1 MIVDCLSCG
10 ATYNISD
17 EKVRGRRVRVR
28 CKSCGEGIIVD
39 GMRVETEDATRVYAP
54 NFEPAA
60 YSAGRDEATRVM
72 TASATAGLNEAVEDD
87 EWTVNIS
94 ETEQRNMRLE
104 EIVSGYGSGLVD
116 DNAYVWKDGMADW
129 VPLREI
135 SEIRAALEYV
145 ETTRVVSPSALKP
158 PQAQRP
164 SPMPPK
170 APYSGVETP
179 RIPSAPPPPMSTP
192 AAMAPPSAPPV
203 AVNVPAAVPT
213 QTGGFPVP
221 PPPSVAPPPP
231 SARAKVTYSAPAPP
245 PRPFVR
251 GPEPAASVEYKPP
264 ELSRPVPP
272 PAKVRETRQRADLFG
287 GSSAAGSED
296 ELLRSESV
304 PLSAYDEK
312 PTGARNE
319 SSVLFSL
326 DTLKAGAR
334 RGTPSSAPPRAAAA
348 APPTA
353 ADILGMAATGPSALP
368 SAPSLLS
375 APAVS
380 ARPAPPPPPPPP
392 LVTEHTVPR
401 ARMDTTPPTSRLKPK
416 TGLLV
421 AAVVV
426 GAVVVA
432 GAAALVFKDR
442 CMTPKPLPEA
452 EAKPAPTVAPP
463 KPPEPAASPEPP
475 TTAVATT
482 QPAPP
487 PVETTAPAPEKPPAR
502 EPETKHAV
510 APRPASPAP
519 APKAERTPPAGDDS
533 EALKAAIRTEEKPA
547 KEPATEK
554 VVLAE
559 ETTETPEAP
568 AAPPEE
574 AAKPPFD
581 TTAAKAALASA
592 ASGVGGC
599 KKPFNPTGSGRI
611 QVTFSP
617 SGKATAATFTEGSFD
632 GTPVGACVAKLFRGA
647 RVPAFSGDPVTVA
660 KSFTIPE

>member
-39 GMRVETEDATRVYAP
+39 GIRVETEDATRVYAP

-72 TASATAGLNEAVEDD
+72 TAPAAASLNASADD

-94 ETEQRNMRLE
+94 ETDQRTMGLD
-104 EIVSGYGSGLVD
+104 EIVSGYASGLVD

-129 VPLREI
+129 LPLKEV

-170 APYSGVETP
+170 TPYAGVETP
-179 RIPSAPPPPMSTP
+179 RIPSAPPS
-192 AAMAPPSAPPV
+192 AVSSAPPMPPPPAPPLV
-203 AVNVPAAVPT
+203 PHVPVNVPAAVPT
-213 QTGGFPVP
+213 QVGGFPVP
-221 PPPSVAPPPP
+221 PPPTPSAPPPP
-231 SARAKVTYSAPAPP
+231 SQRAKVAYSAPAAP

-251 GPEPAASVEYKPP
+251 GPEPASVEYQPQ
-264 ELSRPVPP
+264 EANRPA
-272 PAKVRETRQRADLFG
+272 PARVRETRAKADLFAR
-287 GSSAAGSED
+287 SNAAGSED

-304 PLSAYDEK
+304 PLSAYEEK

-334 RGTPSSAPPRAAAA
+334 RGTPSSAPPRAMAA

-353 ADILGMAATGPSALP
+353 ADILGMSAGGALP
-368 SAPSLLS
+368 SAPALLS
-375 APAVS
+375 APVVD
-380 ARPAPPPPPPPP
+380 ARPPPPAPPPAIALDPM
-392 LVTEHTVPR
+392 PR
-401 ARMDTTPPTSRLKPK
+401 ARMDTTPPTSRGRPK
-416 TGLLV
+416 TSFLI
-421 AAVVV
+421 AVVV

-442 CMTPKPLPEA
+442 FLTPAPVPEA
-452 EAKPAPTVAPP
+452 VAKPAPTVAPAQ
-463 KPPEPAASPEPP
+463 PATALEPP
-475 TTAVATT
+475 TTPVATAER
-482 QPAPP
+482 QAPAAPP
-487 PVETTAPAPEKPPAR
+487 AETAAPTPEKPPVR
-502 EPETKHAV
+502 EPETRHAV
-510 APRPASPAP
+510 APRAAAPAP
-519 APKAERTPPAGDDS
+519 APKVEKAPVQDDS
-533 EALKAAIRTEEKPA
+533 DALKAAIRGDDKPA
-547 KEPATEK
+547 KEPAAEK

-559 ETTETPEAP
+559 EKEEPASAPAEEAP
-568 AAPPEE
+568 
-574 AAKPPFD
+574 KPPFD
-581 TTAAKAALASA
+581 TGAAKAALATA
-592 ASGVGGC
+592 ASGVAGC
-599 KKPFNPTGSGRI
+599 KKPDGPTGSGKV
-611 QVTFSP
+611 QVTFAP
-617 SGKATAATFTEGSFD
+617 SGNATAATVIEGDFS
-632 GTPVGACVAKLFRGA
+632 GTPVGGCIAKLFRA
-647 RVPAFSGDPVTVA
+647 AKVPAFSGEPVTVA

>member
-39 GMRVETEDATRVYAP
+39 GIRVETEDATRVYAP

-72 TASATAGLNEAVEDD
+72 TATATTGFNEPDED

-94 ETEQRNMRLE
+94 ETEQRTMRLE

-129 VPLREI
+129 VPLKEI

-145 ETTRVVSPSALKP
+145 ETTRVVSPSSLKP

-170 APYSGVETP
+170 APYAGVETP
-179 RIPSAPPPPMSTP
+179 RIPSAPPSALSAPVPLP
-192 AAMAPPSAPPV
+192 PPSAPPLSPPV

-213 QTGGFPVP
+213 QVGGFPVP
-221 PPPSVAPPPP
+221 PPPSAPPPAP
-231 SARAKVTYSAPAPP
+231 SASHAKVTYSAPAPP

-251 GPEPAASVEYKPP
+251 GPEPASSVEYQAP
-264 ELSRPVPP
+264 ELKRNPP
-272 PAKVRETRQRADLFG
+272 PARVKETRQRADLFG
-287 GSSAAGSED
+287 NSGAAGAED

-353 ADILGMAATGPSALP
+353 ADILGMSAGGALP

-375 APAVS
+375 APVMD
-380 ARPAPPPPPPPP
+380 ARPPPSAPPP
-392 LVTEHTVPR
+392 LVRTEATVPR
-401 ARMDTTPPTSRLKPK
+401 ARMDTTPPTSRVKPK
-416 TGLLV
+416 TGLLI
-421 AAVVV
+421 AVIV
-426 GAVVVA
+426 GAVTVA

-442 CMTPKPLPEA
+442 FMSPRPVAEA
-452 EAKPAPTVAPP
+452 EAKPAPTVAPA
-463 KPPEPAASPEPP
+463 KPPPPPVEAP
-475 TTAVATT
+475 TTVVATAEPT
-482 QPAPP
+482 PP
-487 PVETTAPAPEKPPAR
+487 PVETAAPVPEKPPAR

-510 APRPASPAP
+510 APRPPTPAP
-519 APKAERTPPAGDDS
+519 APRAERAPVQDDS
-533 EALKAAIRTEEKPA
+533 EALKSAIRSDDKPA
-547 KEPATEK
+547 TDKAPAAEK

-559 ETTETPEAP
+559 ESGEAPEAP

-581 TTAAKAALASA
+581 TGAAKAALASA
-592 ASGVGGC
+592 ASGVASC
-599 KKPFNPTGSGRI
+599 KKPFNPTGSGKV
-611 QVTFSP
+611 QVTFAP
-617 SGKATAATFTEGSFD
+617 SGRATAVTMIDGAFD
-632 GTPVGACVAKLFRGA
+632 GTPVGGCVTKLFRA
-647 RVPAFSGDPVTVA
+647 AKVPAFSGEPVTVA
-660 KSFTIPE
+660 KSFSIPE